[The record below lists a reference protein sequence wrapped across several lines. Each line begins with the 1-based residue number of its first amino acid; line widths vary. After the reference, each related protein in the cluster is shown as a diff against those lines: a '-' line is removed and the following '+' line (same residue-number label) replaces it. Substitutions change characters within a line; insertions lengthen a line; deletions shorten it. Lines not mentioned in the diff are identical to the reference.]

1 MNFENIIIEGN
12 GIGSTYA
19 DIQNKKIDI
28 EYFNESLLNKMY
40 FLTIYEADENLN
52 KKEKIGQIE
61 MTYMDIWLAES
72 LDYSI
77 FMLFDMIDADKQD
90 VGRYLFDSY
99 EEKNDNYVGMDKDVL
114 YIDKLYIEKKY
125 RNMGIGKKI
134 VQELPRMVRS
144 ILKLRPGC
152 LVLLANPFEMK
163 EGELVANRD
172 KEKIEKLIKF
182 YINNGFERIED
193 TQYLVKNMDFE

>member
-1 MNFENIIIEGN
+1 MNFENIIIKGK
-12 GIGSTYA
+12 GFGSTYGN
-19 DIQNKKIDI
+19 IQGKEIDI

-40 FLTIYEADENLN
+40 FFTIYEADEDFN
-52 KKEKIGQIE
+52 KTEKIGQIE

-99 EEKNDNYVGMDKDVL
+99 QEKNDNYVGMDKDVL
-114 YIDKLYIEKKY
+114 YIDKIYIEKKY
-125 RNMGIGKKI
+125 RNKGLGRKI

-152 LVLLANPFEMK
+152 LVLLANPFEME

-172 KEKIEKLIKF
+172 KEKIEKLIEF
-182 YINNGFERIED
+182 YVNNGFERIED

>member
-1 MNFENIIIEGN
+1 MNFENIIIEGK
-12 GIGSTYA
+12 GFGSTYGN
-19 DIQNKKIDI
+19 IQGKEIDI

-40 FLTIYEADENLN
+40 FFTIYEADEDFN
-52 KKEKIGQIE
+52 KTEKIGQIE

-99 EEKNDNYVGMDKDVL
+99 QEKNDNYVGIDKDVL
-114 YIDKLYIEKKY
+114 YIDKIYIEKKY
-125 RNMGIGKKI
+125 RNIGIGKKI

-163 EGELVANRD
+163 EGELVANRE
-172 KEKIEKLIKF
+172 KEKIEELIKF

>member
-1 MNFENIIIEGN
+1 MENIILEGN

-19 DIQNKKIDI
+19 DIQDKQINI

-40 FLTIYEADENLN
+40 FLTIYEVDEDFN

-77 FMLFDMIDADKQD
+77 FMLFDMIDAEKQD
-90 VGRYLFDSY
+90 VGHYLFNSF
-99 EEKNDNYVGMDKDVL
+99 EEKNDDYVGMDKDVL
-114 YIDKLYIEKKY
+114 YIDKIYIEKKY

-163 EGELVANRD
+163 EGELVANRE
-172 KEKIEKLIKF
+172 KEKIEELIKF